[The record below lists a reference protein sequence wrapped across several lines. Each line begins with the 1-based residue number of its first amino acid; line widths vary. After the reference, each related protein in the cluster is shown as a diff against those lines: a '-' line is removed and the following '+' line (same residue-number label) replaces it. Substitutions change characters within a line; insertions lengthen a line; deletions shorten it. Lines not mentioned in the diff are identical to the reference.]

1 MVLENKR
8 TIPTESTNNLF
19 PVFVK
24 LEELK
29 LLIVGGG
36 NVGLEKLQTV
46 LQNSPSTAIT
56 VVAPEIISAIRE
68 LTARHPNI
76 RLLERPFQP
85 QDLEYADIAIVAVN
99 DRAVSETVA
108 RQARAS

>member
-1 MVLENKR
+1 MISSMDNVDNDK
-8 TIPTESTNNLF
+8 TIPDKGTGNNLF

-46 LQNSPSTAIT
+46 LQNSPSTMISL
-56 VVAPEIISAIRE
+56 VAPRIIPAIRE
-68 LTARHPNI
+68 LAEQHPSI
-76 RLLERPFQP
+76 RLL
-85 QDLEYADIAIVAVN
+85 
-99 DRAVSETVA
+99 
-108 RQARAS
+108 

>member
-1 MVLENKR
+1 MTLVMDNKR
-8 TIPTESTNNLF
+8 PYPTRAQTTCF

-36 NVGLEKLQTV
+36 NIGLEKLQTV

-56 VVAPEIISAIRE
+56 LVAPEIE
-68 LTARHPNI
+68 PGHP
-76 RLLERPFQP
+76 
-85 QDLEYADIAIVAVN
+85 
-99 DRAVSETVA
+99 
-108 RQARAS
+108 